1 MDISEQLKEPTGA
14 AIFAG
19 IVTAL
24 YIYFKAQLND
34 EPVPQTSAYTK
45 PAILVAIL
53 VYYIVSTGVS
63 AKETISTDPF

>member
-24 YIYFKAQLND
+24 YIHFKAKLND
-34 EPVPQTSAYTK
+34 DPTPQTSAYAK
-45 PAILVAIL
+45 PALLVAIL
-53 VYYIVSTGVS
+53 VYYIVSTGVA